1 MEQVTMDLRRESKYL
16 FLDGLRGLCAV
27 FIALYHAQL
36 FTGHGFNASELA
48 LFLQPVSYLLGFG
61 HYSIS
66 VFIVLSGFC
75 LTIPVAKSGGTHLRG
90 GFKTYLSRRA
100 FRILPPYYFALGF
113 FLLLILAVP
122 ALQNPAGTAW
132 DSKIPITT
140 DAILSHLFLIHNF
153 SREWFLK
160 INGPMWSV
168 ATEWQIYFIFP
179 VLLYVWRRFNIVISL
194 ATAIFLGYA
203 SMVFGSANYK
213 MEWAHPWY
221 LALFAFGMVS
231 AIITFSPDIFYSKLR
246 ASINWGLFGTLAL
259 VLLPFFVL
267 FNRFVL
273 EVHIAIAEA
282 IVGILC
288 CLIIIR
294 YTLIETRGLK
304 KPFMLK
310 LLNTRAAVNL
320 GKFSYSI
327 YLIHSPFLALINLS
341 LLDIPLNTNLRFMV
355 METLGVAMAIAISYV
370 FYLLVESRFNLTK
383 FKPTTSQLTTE
394 VSNQN
399 ATKNA

>member
-1 MEQVTMDLRRESKYL
+1 MEQVTVDLKRESKYL

-36 FTGHGFNASELA
+36 FTGHGFKASELT
-48 LFLQPVSYLLGFG
+48 LFLQPVSYLVGFG

-100 FRILPPYYFALGF
+100 FRILPPYYFALAF
-113 FLLLILAVP
+113 FLLLIFAVP
-122 ALQNPAGTAW
+122 ALQTPAGTAW
-132 DSKIPITT
+132 DSKIPVTT
-140 DAILSHLFLIHNF
+140 DTILSHLFLVHNF

-194 ATAIFLGYA
+194 GAAVFLGYA
-203 SMVFGSANYK
+203 SMVFAPAGYK
-213 MEWAHPWY
+213 LEWAHPWY

-231 AIITFSPDIFYSKLR
+231 AIITFSPDAFYSKLR
-246 ASINWGLFGTLAL
+246 ATINWDLFGKLAL
-259 VLLPFFVL
+259 VVLPVFLL

-273 EVHIAIAEA
+273 EVHIGIAEA
-282 IVGILC
+282 IVGMLC

-294 YTLIETRGLK
+294 FTLIETRGAQ
-304 KPFMLK
+304 KPFILT
-310 LLNTRAAVNL
+310 LLNTKAAMNL

-341 LLDIPLNTNLRFMV
+341 LLDVPLNINLRFMV
-355 METLGVAMAIAISYV
+355 METLGVAIAIAISYV
-370 FYLLVESRFNLTK
+370 FYLLVESKFTLTK
-383 FKPTTSQLTTE
+383 FKPTTRQLTTE
-394 VSNQN
+394 V
-399 ATKNA
+399 